1 MKLFA
6 LVALTM
12 VAFAANSIL
21 NRLALAP
28 GDTGPASYGAIR
40 LAAGA
45 VTLGALIWLR
55 RAPRPQ
61 ITRKAAWSAATLLLY
76 AIGFSYAYI
85 SLPAGAGALILFGGV
100 QVFAFSIALLRRDP
114 IGIFS
119 WAGASMAFAGLTY
132 LLWPAAAEPLPLNG
146 SLRMLLAA
154 FGWTLYT
161 NSGRGST
168 DPLGLTALA
177 FVLSAPFM
185 IVLWVIWPDDV
196 SLAGAGFAV
205 ISGAVTSGLGYAL
218 WYKVLPNL
226 SMPTAAVAQLT
237 VPVIAAVGG
246 ALVLG
251 EVLNLRFAVA
261 CIAVLG
267 GVGLTIWGQSQNRGS

>member
-1 MKLFA
+1 
-6 LVALTM
+6 
-12 VAFAANSIL
+12 
-21 NRLALAP
+21 
-28 GDTGPASYGAIR
+28 
-40 LAAGA
+40 
-45 VTLGALIWLR
+45 
-55 RAPRPQ
+55 
-61 ITRKAAWSAATLLLY
+61 
-76 AIGFSYAYI
+76 
-85 SLPAGAGALILFGGV
+85 
-100 QVFAFSIALLRRDP
+100 
-114 IGIFS
+114 
-119 WAGASMAFAGLTY
+119 
-132 LLWPAAAEPLPLNG
+132 
-146 SLRMLLAA
+146 MLLAA